1 MINEQ
6 VARGP
11 QRILAGFN
19 LLPDEELI
27 ENVCDNEKDLPHM
40 VGK

>member
-1 MINEQ
+1 
-6 VARGP
+6 V
-11 QRILAGFN
+11 AGFN

-27 ENVCDNEKDLPHM
+27 ENICDNEKDLPHM